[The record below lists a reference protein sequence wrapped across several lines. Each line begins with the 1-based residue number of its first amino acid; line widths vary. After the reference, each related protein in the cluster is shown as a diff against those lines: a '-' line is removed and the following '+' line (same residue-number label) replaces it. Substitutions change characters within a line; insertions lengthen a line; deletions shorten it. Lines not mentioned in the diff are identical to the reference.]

1 MDVLLKSSDWI
12 LRQRNKF
19 ILLACLLFA
28 HPGYSQTLFMSSDE
42 VGVSKIDS
50 NGVMSKIEWTKSKV
64 KVLLN
69 TIKYSVHVFLTNAS
83 RSQVYNEVTLLKKVE
98 TEAAVIRTYS
108 AIDQHGEGCILVL
121 ARSKLDGKEEQLR
134 IYLKN
139 EVYIF
144 NFLMD

>member
-1 MDVLLKSSDWI
+1 MDILIKTSAWI
-12 LRQRNKF
+12 RRQRNKYT
-19 ILLACLLFA
+19 LLACLLFA
-28 HPGYSQTLFMSSDE
+28 CPGYSQTLFMTSDE

-50 NGVMSKIEWTKSKV
+50 DGMMSKIEWTKSKV

-69 TIKYSVHVFLTNAS
+69 TMKYSMHVFLTNAS

-98 TEAAVIRTYS
+98 TEVAVIRTYS
-108 AIDQHGEGCILVL
+108 AIDLHGEGCIVVL
-121 ARSKLDGKEEQLR
+121 ARNKIYGKEEQLR

-144 NFLMD
+144 NFLLD

>member
-1 MDVLLKSSDWI
+1 
-12 LRQRNKF
+12 
-19 ILLACLLFA
+19 
-28 HPGYSQTLFMSSDE
+28 
-42 VGVSKIDS
+42 
-50 NGVMSKIEWTKSKV
+50 MSKIEWTKSKV

-108 AIDQHGEGCILVL
+108 AIDQHREGCILVL